1 MKALVLI
8 LLLVGSMALRSH
20 SQISVEIQ
28 LDQRQFLRNES
39 LPVKVR
45 LVNRSGQAVRLGD
58 VPDWLSFS
66 VETRDGKT
74 INPVEPI
81 LAGGN
86 FDLESAESVTKQI
99 DLATG
104 YDFSQP
110 GSYRVTAL
118 ARFPKL
124 NFSTTSSTQ
133 PFDIVRG
140 SQLWT
145 EVCGVPVTSGPPRW
159 ITYSLLQA
167 NHVKQLRLYVRV
179 ADEPEGPFV
188 RVIPLGQVVAF
199 AKPEQMIDRSSSL
212 HVLYQTGP
220 RSFEYCEVA
229 PNGTLTQRTSYS
241 LTAYRPRLAMDE
253 TGKISVKGG
262 ASQAIPAWK
271 TNLPPILKA
280 TNSEPA
286 SKGPEPKSKSK

>member
-1 MKALVLI
+1 MKAIVFI
-8 LLLVGSMALRSH
+8 WFVVCSMALRSY

-39 LPVKVR
+39 LPIKVR
-45 LVNRSGQAVRLGD
+45 LVNRSGQAVKLGE

-81 LAGGN
+81 LPGGN

-118 ARFPKL
+118 VRFPKL

-140 SQLWT
+140 SQIWQ
-145 EVCGVPVTSGPPRW
+145 EVCGIPVTNGPPRW

-167 NHVKQLRLYVRV
+167 NHVKQLKLYVRV
-179 ADEPEGPFV
+179 AEEPEGGFV
-188 RVIPLGQVVAF
+188 RVIPLGQIVAF

-212 HVLYQTGP
+212 HILYQTGP

-229 PNGTLTQRTSYS
+229 PTGTLKQRTGYS
-241 LTAYRPRLAMDE
+241 LTPYRPRLGMDE
-253 TGKISVKGG
+253 TGKITVKGG
-262 ASQAIPAWK
+262 ASQAIPAWM
-271 TNLPPILKA
+271 TNLPPSVKA
-280 TNSEPA
+280 TNSVQT
-286 SKGPEPKSKSK
+286 KTTK

>member
-1 MKALVLI
+1 MKAFLLTWLV
-8 LLLVGSMALRSH
+8 VCSMALRSQ

-45 LVNRSGQAVRLGD
+45 LLNRSGQAVKLGE

-66 VETRDGKT
+66 VETRDGKPV
-74 INPVEPI
+74 NPVEPI

-86 FDLESAESVTKQI
+86 FDLESAESVTKQL

-118 ARFPKL
+118 VRFPKL
-124 NFSTTSSTQ
+124 NFSATSSTQ

-140 SQLWT
+140 SQIWQ
-145 EVCGVPVTSGPPRW
+145 EVCGIPVTNGPPRW
-159 ITYSLLQA
+159 ITYSLIQA
-167 NHVKQLRLYVRV
+167 NHVKQLKLYVRV
-179 ADEPEGPFV
+179 AEEPEGGFV
-188 RVIPLGQVVAF
+188 RVLPLGQVVAF
-199 AKPEQMIDRSSSL
+199 AKPEQMIDRSSAL
-212 HVLYQTGP
+212 HILYQTGP

-229 PNGTLTQRTSYS
+229 PTGLLTQRTGYT
-241 LTAYRPRLAMDE
+241 LTPYRPRLTMDDS
-253 TGKISVKGG
+253 GKITVKGG
-262 ASQAIPAWK
+262 VSQAKPAWM
-271 TNLPPILKA
+271 TNVPPPIKA
-280 TNSEPA
+280 TNSVPTKPA
-286 SKGPEPKSKSK
+286 K